1 MAKRDFY
8 EVLSVE
14 RTVTKGDLKKSYRA
28 LAMQFHPDRNP
39 GDASAEARFKEC
51 AEAYAVLN
59 DAEKRS
65 LYDRYGHAG
74 LENQGGFGGGGPD
87 MATSVQDFF
96 ESVFGGGGFGG
107 GFGFGGRQQRRD
119 GPQRGGHVRTS
130 VTLSLAE
137 CMTGV
142 EREIELRHA
151 SPCDTCEG
159 TGAKGGKVEKC
170 TTCAGMGRVAQR
182 RPGFLMQV
190 PCPTCQ
196 GQGSR
201 AAEAC
206 GECRGGGEVVKDRKI
221 RVPIPAGVDEGAELK
236 MRGKGQAGTRGGPA
250 GDLYIIIR
258 VEPQHGW
265 GRDGA
270 DLLFELKLN
279 YAQAVLGAT
288 LTVPSLVEDAE
299 GTTVSVPAGIQPNE
313 TIVVR
318 SAGMPHVHAAGAG
331 DLICVINIDIP
342 KEPTAKAR
350 ELIEQLRDE
359 LSA

>member
-8 EVLSVE
+8 EVLGVQKDVSA
-14 RTVTKGDLKKSYRA
+14 RDLKKAYRA

-39 GDASAEARFKEC
+39 DDAAAESRFKEC
-51 AEAYAVLN
+51 AEAYSILN
-59 DAEKRS
+59 DAEKRA

-74 LENQGGFGGGGPD
+74 LESQGGFGGPD

-107 GFGFGGRQQRRD
+107 GFGFGGRSQRRD
-119 GPQRGGHVRTS
+119 GPQRGGHVRTA
-130 VTLSLAE
+130 VTLTLAE

-159 TGAKGGKVEKC
+159 TGARGGKVEKC

-201 AAEAC
+201 AAEVC
-206 GECRGGGEVVKDRKI
+206 GECKGGGEVLKDRKI

-236 MRGKGQAGTRGGPA
+236 MRGKGQAGTRGGPP
-250 GDLYIIIR
+250 GDLYIVIR
-258 VEPQHGW
+258 VEAKQGW

-270 DLLFELKLN
+270 DLLFELRLN

-288 LTVPSLVEDAE
+288 LVVPSVVEGAE

-318 SAGMPHVHAAGAG
+318 GAGMPRVQVAGAG
-331 DLICVINIDIP
+331 DLICVINIDVP
-342 KEPTAKAR
+342 KEPSPKAR

-359 LSA
+359 LAV